1 MRGYRTGILWGWAV
15 IALLVGGMGFP
26 LSAGA
31 VDFPFHPGMTEIGLR
46 SGYSTGVSKSV
57 DMIPVSLRLGYV
69 LYSGK
74 YWFLPRGAL
83 EVATEPFVSP
93 ITSVQ
98 SGKNGSIEM
107 GLALP
112 MLTYYFDIG
121 NHLVPYIEGG
131 VGLLYTDLRGFRLGG
146 HFQFL
151 SQGGAGLSYFFTDN
165 TALNLS
171 WRFRHISNA
180 SLDDDNVGL
189 NSYVFQVGF
198 SYLLPAR

>member
-1 MRGYRTGILWGWAV
+1 MV
-15 IALLVGGMGFP
+15 
-26 LSAGA
+26 
-31 VDFPFHPGMTEIGLR
+31 
-46 SGYSTGVSKSV
+46 
-57 DMIPVSLRLGYV
+57 PVSLRLGYI

-74 YWFLPRGAL
+74 YKFLPRGAL

-93 ITSVQ
+93 ITSVEA
-98 SGKNGSIEM
+98 GKNGSIEM

-112 MLTYYFDIG
+112 MFTYHFDMG

-131 VGLLYTDLRGFRLGG
+131 VGLLYTDLSGFRLGG

-151 SQGGAGLSYFFTDN
+151 SQAGAGLSYFLTDN

-180 SLDDDNVGL
+180 GLYDDNVGF
-189 NSYVFQVGF
+189 NSYIFQAGF
-198 SYLLPAR
+198 SYFLPVH